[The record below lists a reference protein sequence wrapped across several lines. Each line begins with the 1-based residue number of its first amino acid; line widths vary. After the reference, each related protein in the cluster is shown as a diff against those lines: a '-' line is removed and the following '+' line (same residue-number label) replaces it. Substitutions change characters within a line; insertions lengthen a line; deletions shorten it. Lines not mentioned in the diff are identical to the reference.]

1 MTSKFLILTTSI
13 FVLLLSNCN
22 NKKNIVS
29 STIQKNDYAE
39 CKVFFD
45 KYKKKMII
53 EENDSALIYIDKAIK
68 CNPNNNSYKNSKVN
82 FLISIKNYKDADK
95 QLDEL
100 ITITNDPAFRLL
112 KGIIKLKD
120 SDPQSEKLLVNSY
133 NEFNQIKKPT
143 SSNLIYKIAL
153 DNYFKGKDYSLNQ
166 VEEFKQAYKDKPYEN
181 QNIEALQELINKET
195 KEIVLFK
202 LFNIND

>member
-1 MTSKFLILTTSI
+1 MASKFLILTTSI

-82 FLISIKNYKDADK
+82 FLISIKNYKEADK

-133 NEFNQIKKPT
+133 DEFNQMKEPT
-143 SSNLIYKIAL
+143 SNNLFYKIAL

-166 VEEFKQAYKDKPYEN
+166 VKEFKQTYKDKPYEN

-195 KEIVLFK
+195 KERVLFK

>member
-1 MTSKFLILTTSI
+1 MASKFLILTTSI

-82 FLISIKNYKDADK
+82 FLISIKNYKEADK

-133 NEFNQIKKPT
+133 DEFNQIKKPT

-166 VEEFKQAYKDKPYEN
+166 VEEFKQTYKDKPYEN